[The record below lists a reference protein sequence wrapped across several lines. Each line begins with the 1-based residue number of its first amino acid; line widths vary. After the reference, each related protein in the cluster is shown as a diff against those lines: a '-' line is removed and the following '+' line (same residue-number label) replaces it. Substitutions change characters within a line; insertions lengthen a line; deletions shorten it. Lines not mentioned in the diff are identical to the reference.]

1 MMVVIDSM
9 KVIERDS
16 SGFLSARTFDDTT
29 DRRSKDPFS
38 RSTPGDR
45 WSELRSGG
53 RSGGVSSGGSNH
65 TENSGDDPSAA
76 GPGTPT
82 TAGAGTAGGTGED
95 RDDDW
100 RSVRRDRQRKY
111 SDSAAGISV
120 TRV

>member
-38 RSTPGDR
+38 QSTPGDR

-76 GPGTPT
+76 PGTPT